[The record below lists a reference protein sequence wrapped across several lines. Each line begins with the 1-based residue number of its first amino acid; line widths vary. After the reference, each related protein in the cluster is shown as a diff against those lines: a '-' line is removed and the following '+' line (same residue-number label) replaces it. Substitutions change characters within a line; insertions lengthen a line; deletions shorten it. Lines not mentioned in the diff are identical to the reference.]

1 MALPIF
7 CSDLAACWT
16 FQQYCA
22 NGASTLLQ
30 HNSVKLIHTKRCL
43 LRNVTSALHCLIS
56 QVMLFVKF
64 VLLMPATNAVSKKEC
79 FSYASYKS
87 ILAQYQ
93 TQLINIMVI
102 HIHNHLT
109 ESILLN
115 EFESANDERRKLF
128 EILCILIILFT

>member
-22 NGASTLLQ
+22 NGAPTLLQ
-30 HNSVKLIHTKRCL
+30 HHSVKLIYTERCL
-43 LRNVTSALHCLIS
+43 LRNVTSALHRLIS
-56 QVMLFVKF
+56 QVMLLVKF
-64 VLLMPATNAVSKKEC
+64 VLLMPATNAVSKR
-79 FSYASYKS
+79 SASAMRHIKAYLRS
-87 ILAQYQ
+87 TMTQ
-93 TQLINIMVI
+93 TQLINIMVL

-115 EFESANDERRKLF
+115 EFGSANDERRKL
-128 EILCILIILFT
+128 